1 MINIYISGTTA
12 LEIGIQALVLKCN
25 TCRGSQVLF
34 IVTSKV
40 SVNINNNDN
49 YCFLFYWNDCF
60 KSLKFMTFVGIR

>member
-25 TCRGSQVLF
+25 TCRGSQVLS

-40 SVNINNNDN
+40 SVNINNNYN
-49 YCFLFYWNDCF
+49 YCFLF
-60 KSLKFMTFVGIR
+60 LLE